1 MKLELSEVNIMNK
14 PLSTFER
21 KMKNP
26 TFKKAFEKGYKEL
39 IFSEL
44 MVSIMEGDDVSI
56 RNLAKEADISKS
68 VIQNLRSGKQHDIKF
83 SNLIKIAHAF
93 GYEVILQKG
102 DERLLLQ
109 EKINKKSKKNLSVVA
124 AAPAA

>member
-1 MKLELSEVNIMNK
+1 MKLELSEVTTMNK

-26 TFKKAFEKGYKEL
+26 KFKKAFEEGYKKL
-39 IFSEL
+39 LFSEL
-44 MVSIMEGDDVSI
+44 MISIMEGDDVSV

-68 VIQNLRSGKQHDIKF
+68 VIQNLRSGKQSDIKV

-102 DERLLLQ
+102 DERLMLEETTTKDL
-109 EKINKKSKKNLSVVA
+109 KKHLSVVEA
-124 AAPAA
+124 A

>member
-1 MKLELSEVNIMNK
+1 MRQELNEVTTMNK

-26 TFKKAFEKGYKEL
+26 KFKKVFEEGYRKL
-39 IFSEL
+39 LFSEL
-44 MVSIMEGDDVSI
+44 MISIMEGDDVSI

-68 VIQNLRSGKQHDIKF
+68 VIQNLRSGKQHDIKV

-102 DERLLLQ
+102 DERLML
-109 EKINKKSKKNLSVVA
+109 EETTAKDSKKQLSVVA
-124 AAPAA
+124 A

>member
-1 MKLELSEVNIMNK
+1 MRPELSEVIIMNK

-26 TFKKAFEKGYKEL
+26 KFKKAFEEGYKKL
-39 IFSEL
+39 LFSEL
-44 MVSIMEGDDVSI
+44 MLSIMKDDDMSI
-56 RNLAKEADISKS
+56 RTLAKEAGLAKS
-68 VIQNLRSGKQHDIKF
+68 VIQNLRSGQQHDIKV

-102 DERLLLQ
+102 NERLML
-109 EKINKKSKKNLSVVA
+109 EETTTKDSKKHLSVVA
-124 AAPAA
+124 A

>member
-1 MKLELSEVNIMNK
+1 MKPELSEVNIMNK

-26 TFKKAFEKGYKEL
+26 KFKKAFEQGYKEL
-39 IFSEL
+39 LFSEL
-44 MVSIMEGDDVSI
+44 MISIMEGDDVSI

-68 VIQNLRSGKQHDIKF
+68 VIQNLRSGKQHDIKV

-93 GYEVILQKG
+93 GYELILQKG
-102 DERLLLQ
+102 DERLLLK
-109 EKINKKSKKNLSVVA
+109 ETIKKNSKKNLTVIA
-124 AAPAA
+124 AASAA

>member
-1 MKLELSEVNIMNK
+1 MKLELSEVTTMNK

-26 TFKKAFEKGYKEL
+26 KFKKAFEEGYRKL
-39 IFSEL
+39 LFSEL
-44 MVSIMEGDDVSI
+44 MISIMEDDDVSI
-56 RNLAKEADISKS
+56 RELAKEAEISTS
-68 VIQNLRSGKQHDIKF
+68 VIQNLRSGKQHDIKV

-102 DERLLLQ
+102 KKQLAFQ
-109 EKINKKSKKNLSVVA
+109 EGTKASKNHLSVVA
-124 AAPAA
+124 VAC